1 MLDVWM
7 DAYLAYLDA
16 RDNHERALDCLES
29 AVGRGQSARLSG
41 TVSPSSHQV
50 WSGDTEMEGGSQAS
64 PSSLFT
70 EGSGVSLGP
79 TRNRQ
84 VHQSHH

>member
-1 MLDVWM
+1 M
-7 DAYLAYLDA
+7 DAYQAYLDA
-16 RDNHERALDCLES
+16 RDDHERALDSLEA

-41 TVSPSSHQV
+41 AVSPSSDQV

-64 PSSLFT
+64 PTSLQS
-70 EGSGVSLGP
+70 EGSGVPLWP

-84 VHQSHH
+84 VHQSNH